1 MSVDPPSEKFN
12 IVSNQHGLIK
22 PILQNLTHLIQYTV
36 LEIQFWSV
44 NCTTVTVRY
53 AKISSMSITSHQAMQ
68 DVAIFR
74 IYENKPLQN
83 AFKHN

>member
-1 MSVDPPSEKFN
+1 MDARKSAIFAL
-12 IVSNQHGLIK
+12 QLIK

-68 DVAIFR
+68 AVAMFR